1 MAIKYF
7 GKNNQALPGKDK
19 HAQPLIQNHIIAQ
32 LAEFQFQKT
41 LIHLQANYFP

>member
-41 LIHLQANYFP
+41 LIHLQAKYFQ